1 MQGNAQI
8 GGEQSR
14 AACYAAR
21 EVSPKPGAKMKIKSL
36 TLLASAMMLMTLLG
50 ACAPQGPAPAADAAA
65 VPAAAPP
72 AAARVETPPPAP
84 APIVCNSCGV
94 VRSVT
99 SVAQQGESTGIGAV
113 VGGVVGGLAGNQVGG
128 GSGKKIATVAGVIG
142 GAVLGNKVEQNRN
155 GANYYEIVIDMESGG
170 QQFIT
175 VQDPAGISPGSRVTV
190 QGSTISLR

>member
-1 MQGNAQI
+1 
-8 GGEQSR
+8 
-14 AACYAAR
+14 
-21 EVSPKPGAKMKIKSL
+21 MKIKSI

-65 VPAAAPP
+65 APAAAPP
-72 AAARVETPPPAP
+72 VAARVETPPAP
-84 APIVCNSCGV
+84 APIVCSSCGV

-99 SVAQQGESTGIGAV
+99 AVAQQGEATGIGA
-113 VGGVVGGLAGNQVGG
+113 VVGGLAGNQVGG

-155 GANYYEIVIDMESGG
+155 SANYYEIVIDMETGG

-190 QGSTISLR
+190 QGSNISLR